1 MQTHSATDLHTK
13 QPSCS
18 APAGALFGG
27 EALSLAANAAAHAFL
42 GFFELLLT
50 NKSVHMKN
58 KPLKNP
64 SLFTPGSL
72 VFLQTV
78 RLSRLFTGNGSIGR
92 TFCCADEILK
102 SCFLL
107 RSKSLFPLHG
117 FTELLFTCFPLNR
130 KIPSLFHFYGKTVW
144 GILALM
150 LQDTSQ
156 ELSAWAAEKSFPK
169 GQNSQL
175 SPKSPSWLRWEPRC
189 SAGWTSG
196 AQHGILCGPP
206 KGLLIQGNLLI
217 KRSSHTNLA
226 DFHISLSVHKYS
238 KRKSCNLLCQGPV
251 AAFAARP
258 VNSSTCGARTS
269 CFG

>member
-1 MQTHSATDLHTK
+1 MGAPEGLSWCRLTVPQTCTLSSPGHIVWPA
-13 QPSCS
+13 QPSSS

-27 EALSLAANAAAHAFL
+27 EALSLAANAAAHAFWV
-42 GFFELLLT
+42 FELLLT
-50 NKSVHMKN
+50 NKSVWMKN

-117 FTELLFTCFPLNR
+117 FAELLFTCFPLNR
-130 KIPSLFHFYGKTVW
+130 KIPSLFHFYGKNVW

-156 ELSAWAAEKSFPK
+156 ELSAWAAERSFPE
-169 GQNSQL
+169 GRSNAEWSII
-175 SPKSPSWLRWEPRC
+175 PEDPSWLRWESRS
-189 SAGWTSG
+189 SAGQTSG
-196 AQHGILCGPP
+196 AQHGTLWGPP
-206 KGLLIQGNLLI
+206 KGLLIQGNLVL
-217 KRSSHTNLA
+217 KERSS
-226 DFHISLSVHKYS
+226 
-238 KRKSCNLLCQGPV
+238 CN
-251 AAFAARP
+251 
-258 VNSSTCGARTS
+258 S
-269 CFG
+269 

>member
-1 MQTHSATDLHTK
+1 
-13 QPSCS
+13 
-18 APAGALFGG
+18 
-27 EALSLAANAAAHAFL
+27 
-42 GFFELLLT
+42 
-50 NKSVHMKN
+50 MKN

-130 KIPSLFHFYGKTVW
+130 KIPSLFHFCGKNVW

-156 ELSAWAAEKSFPK
+156 ELSAWAAERSFPE
-169 GQNSQL
+169 GHSNAEWSIIPEESQL
-175 SPKSPSWLRWEPRC
+175 AEMGVTLFC
-189 SAGWTSG
+189 WTEKWCTAWHSLWTT
-196 AQHGILCGPP
+196 Q
-206 KGLLIQGNLLI
+206 GLPQPG
-217 KRSSHTNLA
+217 
-226 DFHISLSVHKYS
+226 
-238 KRKSCNLLCQGPV
+238 KSCSNLKK
-251 AAFAARP
+251 
-258 VNSSTCGARTS
+258 SSRNC
-269 CFG
+269 